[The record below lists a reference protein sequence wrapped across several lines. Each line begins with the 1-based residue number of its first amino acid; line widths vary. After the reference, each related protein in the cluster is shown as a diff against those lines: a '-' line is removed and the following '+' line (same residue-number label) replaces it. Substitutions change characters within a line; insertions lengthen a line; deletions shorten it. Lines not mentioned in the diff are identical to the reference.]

1 MKTKEGREGYIFI
14 RNNGLGESTFEHV
27 REVMAKEQSHPPS
40 HNIRKRKKK
49 KKPKNRKQ
57 KTHHH
62 KGNKETRQP
71 QITKEISFLKLKF

>member
-1 MKTKEGREGYIFI
+1 M
-14 RNNGLGESTFEHV
+14 GLVVAIEH
-27 REVMAKEQSHPPS
+27 SHPPS

-62 KGNKETRQP
+62 KKNIK
-71 QITKEISFLKLKF
+71 QIPSNPAF

>member
-1 MKTKEGREGYIFI
+1 MGVKVLSIM
-14 RNNGLGESTFEHV
+14 GLVVAIEH
-27 REVMAKEQSHPPS
+27 SHPPS

>member
-1 MKTKEGREGYIFI
+1 MKVLSIM
-14 RNNGLGESTFEHV
+14 GLVVAIEH
-27 REVMAKEQSHPPS
+27 SHRPS

-71 QITKEISFLKLKF
+71 QITKEISFLKLKFSGDLPCGSLWAARRATLS